1 VNALQNGTAVSESQH
16 PAPERGKVSTGAL
29 LGALFASPVAWDLQL
44 IVNYGLA
51 AHACYP
57 ADVPLHEVAPGFH
70 AARTIVLLI
79 NLLAAVLA
87 LAGAGLSY
95 QHWRATR
102 AEQRG
107 DAEHAVESGEGRTRF
122 LALWGVMAGLGF
134 FIGILFNTLALLMV
148 PTCAG

>member
-1 VNALQNGTAVSESQH
+1 MQNGSALAETQH
-16 PAPERGKVSTGAL
+16 PAPHRGNVSTTAL
-29 LGALFASPVAWDLQL
+29 LGALFASPLAWGLQL
-44 IVNYGLA
+44 VINYSLA

-57 ADVPLHEVAPGFH
+57 GDIPLHDVAPGFH
-70 AARTIVLLI
+70 AARAIVLLL
-79 NLLAAVLA
+79 NLLAAAIA
-87 LAGAGLSY
+87 LAGAGFSY
-95 QHWRATR
+95 RHWRATR
-102 AEQRG
+102 TEQRG

>member
-1 VNALQNGTAVSESQH
+1 
-16 PAPERGKVSTGAL
+16 
-29 LGALFASPVAWDLQL
+29 
-44 IVNYGLA
+44 
-51 AHACYP
+51 
-57 ADVPLHEVAPGFH
+57 LHDVAPGFH
-70 AARTIVLLI
+70 SARTIVLLL
-79 NLLAAVLA
+79 NLLAAAIA

-95 QHWRATR
+95 QHWQATR
-102 AEQRG
+102 MEQRG

>member
-1 VNALQNGTAVSESQH
+1 MQNGTAVSESQH
-16 PAPERGKVSTGAL
+16 PAPQRGNVSTAAL
-29 LGALFASPVAWDLQL
+29 LGALFASPLAWGLQL
-44 IVNYGLA
+44 VINYSLA

-57 ADVPLHEVAPGFH
+57 GHIPLHDVAPGFH
-70 AARTIVLLI
+70 SARTIVLLL
-79 NLLAAVLA
+79 NLLAAAIA

-95 QHWRATR
+95 QHWQATR
-102 AEQRG
+102 MEQRG